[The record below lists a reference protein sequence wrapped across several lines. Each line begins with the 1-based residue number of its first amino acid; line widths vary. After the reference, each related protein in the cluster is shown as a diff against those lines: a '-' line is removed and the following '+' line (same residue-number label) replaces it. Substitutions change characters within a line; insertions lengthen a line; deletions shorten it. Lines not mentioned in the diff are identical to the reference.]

1 MHIKGK
7 VCVVTGAASGIGEA
21 VARAYAEAGA
31 RGVVVA
37 DLKTSRDKLANVAGD
52 IDGLAVTADV
62 GLEEDIKALISAAE
76 AKYGPVDMFFSNA
89 GLSRKG
95 QEAASDAD
103 WDVSWR
109 VHVMSHVFAARAL
122 VPGMLARG
130 SGYLLNTAS
139 AAGLLASLNSM
150 PYGVTKNAAVALAE
164 HLAIQYGDRGIRVS
178 VLCPQSVQTGM
189 TTPGPSAARVDGVM
203 QPAEVARMVIE
214 AMEAERFLIL
224 SHPQVRN
231 TCSARR
237 PAATAGSPACGGC
250 ATRSTAR
257 RQQPENRSERLSSS
271 RLSSFRAAS
280 LSGLSA
286 VSSVSPTKIELAPAK
301 KHSAC
306 VSSLISVRPA
316 ESRTNDFGIMMRA
329 SAMVRT
335 NSMSSM
341 LLHLTER
348 RARRSGSAC

>member
-1 MHIKGK
+1 MHIKDK
-7 VCVVTGAASGIGEA
+7 VCIVTGAASGIGEA
-21 VARAYAEAGA
+21 VARAYAQAGA

-37 DLKTSRDKLANVAGD
+37 DLKNSRDRLASVAAG

-62 GLEEDIKALISAAE
+62 AQEGDIQSLIAAAE
-76 AKYGPVDMFFSNA
+76 ARFGPVDVFFSNA

-95 QEAASDAD
+95 QETADDAD

-189 TTPGPSAARVDGVM
+189 TTSGPSAARVDGVM
-203 QPAEVARMVIE
+203 QPPEVARIVIE
-214 AMEAERFLIL
+214 AMEAESFLIL
-224 SHPQVRN
+224 SHPQVHEYMQRKAAN
-231 TCSARR
+231 AERWLTGMRR
-237 PAATAGSPACGGC
+237 LRDKIYGG
-250 ATRSTAR
+250 AH
-257 RQQPENRSERLSSS
+257 
-271 RLSSFRAAS
+271 
-280 LSGLSA
+280 SG
-286 VSSVSPTKIELAPAK
+286 
-301 KHSAC
+301 
-306 VSSLISVRPA
+306 
-316 ESRTNDFGIMMRA
+316 
-329 SAMVRT
+329 
-335 NSMSSM
+335 
-341 LLHLTER
+341 
-348 RARRSGSAC
+348 

>member
-1 MHIKGK
+1 MPVREGNMHVRDK

-37 DLKTSRDKLANVAGD
+37 DLKSSRDKLAKVAGG
-52 IDGLAVTADV
+52 IDGLAITCDV
-62 GLEEDIKALISAAE
+62 GLEEDIKALVAAAE
-76 AKYGPVDMFFSNA
+76 DKYGQVDVFFSNA

-95 QEAASDAD
+95 QESASDAD

-139 AAGLLASLNSM
+139 AM

-189 TTPGPSAARVDGVM
+189 TTPGPSAARVDGVL
-203 QPAEVARMVIE
+203 QPPEVARMVLA
-214 AMEAERFLIL
+214 AMEAEQFLIL
-224 SHPQVRN
+224 THPQVGEYMQRK
-231 TCSARR
+231 A
-237 PAATAGSPACGGC
+237 
-250 ATRSTAR
+250 
-257 RQQPENRSERLSSS
+257 SS
-271 RLSSFRAAS
+271 RDRWLTGMRRLRDKIYGAA
-280 LSGLSA
+280 
-286 VSSVSPTKIELAPAK
+286 
-301 KHSAC
+301 
-306 VSSLISVRPA
+306 
-316 ESRTNDFGIMMRA
+316 
-329 SAMVRT
+329 
-335 NSMSSM
+335 
-341 LLHLTER
+341 
-348 RARRSGSAC
+348 

>member
-1 MHIKGK
+1 MDVKGK
-7 VCVVTGAASGIGEA
+7 VCVVTGAAGGIGEA

-37 DLKTSRDKLANVAGD
+37 DLKTTRERLAAVAGA

-62 GLEEDIKALISAAE
+62 GLEEDIKALVAAAE
-76 AKYGPVDMFFSNA
+76 AKYGPVDIFFSNA

-95 QEAASDAD
+95 QETATDAD

-122 VPGMLARG
+122 LPGMLARG

-139 AAGLLASLNSM
+139 AAGLLASLNAM

-203 QPAEVARMVIE
+203 QPAEVARIVLAAMVE
-214 AMEAERFLIL
+214 ERFLIL
-224 SHPQVRN
+224 SHPQVQDYIQRKASN
-231 TCSARR
+231 RDRWLAGMRR
-237 PAATAGSPACGGC
+237 LRDRIYGGPP
-250 ATRSTAR
+250 S
-257 RQQPENRSERLSSS
+257 
-271 RLSSFRAAS
+271 
-280 LSGLSA
+280 
-286 VSSVSPTKIELAPAK
+286 
-301 KHSAC
+301 
-306 VSSLISVRPA
+306 
-316 ESRTNDFGIMMRA
+316 
-329 SAMVRT
+329 
-335 NSMSSM
+335 
-341 LLHLTER
+341 
-348 RARRSGSAC
+348 

>member
-1 MHIKGK
+1 MHVKDK

-21 VARAYAEAGA
+21 IARAYAQAGA

-37 DLKTSRDKLANVAGD
+37 DLKSSRDKLASVAAEIG
-52 IDGLAVTADV
+52 GLAVPADV
-62 GLEEDIKALISAAE
+62 AQESEIQSLIATAE
-76 AKYGPVDMFFSNA
+76 TRFGPVDVFFSNA

-95 QEAASDAD
+95 QETADDAD

-150 PYGVTKNAAVALAE
+150 PYGVTKHAAVALAE

-189 TTPGPSAARVDGVM
+189 TTQGPSAARVDGVM
-203 QPAEVARMVIE
+203 VADEVARIVIE

-224 SHPQVRN
+224 SHPQVHEYMQRKASN
-231 TCSARR
+231 AERWLTGMRR
-237 PAATAGSPACGGC
+237 L
-250 ATRSTAR
+250 RD
-257 RQQPENRSERLSSS
+257 
-271 RLSSFRAAS
+271 
-280 LSGLSA
+280 
-286 VSSVSPTKIELAPAK
+286 KIYGAQ
-301 KHSAC
+301 
-306 VSSLISVRPA
+306 
-316 ESRTNDFGIMMRA
+316 
-329 SAMVRT
+329 
-335 NSMSSM
+335 
-341 LLHLTER
+341 
-348 RARRSGSAC
+348 RSG